1 MIAILFGIG
10 MYVFSIWLLLF
21 GNIVEAFAYIS
32 IATAVI
38 GTVCCVLGWVDHNIR
53 AKENRQAKAEEKNQ
67 ANQESRIGAEEKNQ
81 KEQAEKPE

>member
-53 AKENRQAKAEEKNQ
+53 AKENRQAKAEEKK
-67 ANQESRIGAEEKNQ
+67 EVIEQ
-81 KEQAEKPE
+81 KTVKKPE

>member
-10 MYVFSIWLLLF
+10 MYVFSIWLFLF
-21 GNIVEAFAYIS
+21 GNVVEAFVYIS
-32 IATAVI
+32 IVTAVI
-38 GTVCCVLGWVDHNIR
+38 GTVCCVLVWVDHNIR

-67 ANQESRIGAEEKNQ
+67 

>member
-21 GNIVEAFAYIS
+21 GYVVEAFAYIS
-32 IATAVI
+32 IATVLI
-38 GTVCCVLGWVDHNIR
+38 GTLCCVLGWVDHNIR

-67 ANQESRIGAEEKNQ
+67 